1 MRKVIVTEFVTLDG
15 VMEDP
20 TSWQRGF
27 ESPNVGPFKADELF
41 ESGAL
46 LLGRVTYEEFA
57 AYWPTASH
65 TGAFGERMNALPKFV
80 ATTSPASLT
89 WNASPLQGDA
99 VEAVRALKREAGEPL
114 LVYGS
119 GTLAR
124 TLLRHGLVDEL
135 RLMIYPLV
143 LGRGR
148 RLFQGEDR
156 VPLRLVS
163 ARDLGAGVMLLTY
176 GPAGGP

>member
-1 MRKVIVTEFVTLDG
+1 MRKVIVTEFLTLDG

-20 TSWQRGF
+20 TSWQRGL
-27 ESPNVGPFKADELF
+27 ESPRVGPFKFDELF

-57 AYWPTASH
+57 AYWPTATH

-80 ATTSPASLT
+80 ATTTSPPLT
-89 WNASPLQGDA
+89 WNAVPLRGDV
-99 VEAVRALKREAGEPL
+99 VEAVRALKSEAGGSL

-163 ARDLGAGVMLLTY
+163 AQDLGAGVMLLTY
-176 GPAGGP
+176 GPTIGP